1 MKPSTPKLI
10 RVAVL
15 ESDPLHVLGLQ
26 EVLSADQSIRVQAG
40 TVESVL
46 NSRYD
51 ELVLM
56 TTDRGPSFSYSM
68 SALKAARP
76 EIRIIVIAPGRR
88 DEDILR
94 AISAGA
100 KGYVAREAS
109 SDILRKAIREVHGGS
124 VWMPRRLIATFI
136 ENTTAFKQPLPA
148 LVAPQISRREREVL
162 RLLVEGCSN
171 KEIGNELR
179 IIEATVKAHVAQLL
193 RKTGVANRTALSV
206 HAVSMSLLE
215 GNDGKPG
222 KPSRH

>member
-1 MKPSTPKLI
+1 MKPSTAKLI

-26 EVLSADQSIRVQAG
+26 EVLSADRNIRIHAG

-68 SALKAARP
+68 AALKAARP
-76 EIRIIVIAPGRR
+76 DVRIIVIAPGRR

-94 AISAGA
+94 AMSAGA

-124 VWMPRRLIATFI
+124 VWMPRRVVARFI
-136 ENTTAFKQPLPA
+136 ENATAFKQPLPA
-148 LVAPQISRREREVL
+148 LAAPEISRREREVL

-171 KEIGNELR
+171 KEIANELR
-179 IIEATVKAHVAQLL
+179 IIESTVKAHVAQLL

-206 HAVSMSLLE
+206 QAVSMALLGE
-215 GNDGKPG
+215 QDRKAGK
-222 KPSRH
+222 SRH